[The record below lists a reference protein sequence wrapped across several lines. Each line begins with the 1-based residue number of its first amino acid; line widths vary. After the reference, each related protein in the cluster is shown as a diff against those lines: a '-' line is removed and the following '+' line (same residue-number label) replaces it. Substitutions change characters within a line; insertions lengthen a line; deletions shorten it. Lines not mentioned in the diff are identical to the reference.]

1 MSEVAAIIVLGAIAV
16 IAVVILDGHQVRTV
30 AGEPAH
36 PHRRASTRAV
46 PTSSVRGPSPPPAAS
61 PAPSRTAPA
70 PSRDPAPVPTRS
82 ASPRSSPSL
91 PRATAENQTPRGAN
105 QLAWSEAILAALGAP
120 ATSADIES
128 LGYWMQNE
136 AGSPPSGL
144 VGANNPINVSEP
156 GYGGTPMRAEGHGYF
171 LYSYP
176 TPQAGIAATVAY
188 LENGTYGGIVAALRA
203 GSGLGLPSLR
213 PEFLVYSGGGYS
225 TVPDAWGLSQ
235 GKPET

>member
-1 MSEVAAIIVLGAIAV
+1 MSEVAAIIVLGATAI

-30 AGEPAH
+30 AGNPAL
-36 PHRRASTRAV
+36 PHRGASTRAV
-46 PTSSVRGPSPPPAAS
+46 PTSSARGPSSPPAIS
-61 PAPSRTAPA
+61 PTPSGTAAA
-70 PSRDPAPVPTRS
+70 PSRDSTSLPTRS
-82 ASPRSSPSL
+82 ASPRSSASL
-91 PRATAENQTPRGAN
+91 PRATAENETPRGAN

-120 ATSADIES
+120 ATNANIES

-136 AGSPPSGL
+136 AGSPPSGM

-156 GYGGTPMRAEGHGYF
+156 GYGGTPIRAEGHGYY
-171 LYSYP
+171 LLSYP

-188 LENGTYGGIVAALRA
+188 LENGSYGGIVAALRA
-203 GSGLGLPSLR
+203 GSGLGLPALK
-213 PEFLVYSGGGYS
+213 PEFLVYSGSGYS